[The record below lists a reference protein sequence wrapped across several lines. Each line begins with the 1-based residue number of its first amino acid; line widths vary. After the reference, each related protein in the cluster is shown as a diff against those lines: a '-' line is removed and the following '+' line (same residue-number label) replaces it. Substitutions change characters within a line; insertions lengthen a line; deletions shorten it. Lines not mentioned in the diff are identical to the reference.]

1 MAFADP
7 QTITINTVANTLP
20 RVTTNGSSSTYSKDD
35 GNVKLALNSSYGKR
49 VRRQARVDHRKTAA
63 DPLFPSQNAPYSMS
77 AYIVA
82 DVPVTGFTIVEQKQI
97 VDALVAWLSATSGA
111 NTTKLLGGES

>member
-1 MAFADP
+1 
-7 QTITINTVANTLP
+7 
-20 RVTTNGSSSTYSKDD
+20 
-35 GNVKLALNSSYGKR
+35 
-49 VRRQARVDHRKTAA
+49 
-63 DPLFPSQNAPYSMS
+63 MS

-111 NTTKLLGGES
+111 NTTKMLGGES